1 MPLVRI
7 EVRAGRSPSAKK
19 ALLDAV
25 HAALVEALQIPGD
38 DRTQRLH
45 ELSSEDFEMP
55 KSRSSAFVLVE
66 VTMFP
71 GRSRE
76 AKRHLYRAIVRNL
89 NVLGVASQDV
99 LIVLLEPAM
108 ENWGIRGGIP
118 ADEVDL
124 GFRVDV

>member
-1 MPLVRI
+1 MPLVRV
-7 EVRAGRSPSAKK
+7 EVRAGPWSSRKK
-19 ALLDAV
+19 VLLDAV
-25 HAALVEALQIPGD
+25 HAALVEALQIPDD
-38 DRTQRLH
+38 DRTQRLY
-45 ELSSEDFEMP
+45 ELPSEDFEAP
-55 KSRSSAFVLVE
+55 PTRSDKFVMVE

-89 NVLGVASQDV
+89 GALGVASHDI
-99 LIVLLEPAM
+99 LIVLHEPAM

-124 GFRVDV
+124 GYRVDV